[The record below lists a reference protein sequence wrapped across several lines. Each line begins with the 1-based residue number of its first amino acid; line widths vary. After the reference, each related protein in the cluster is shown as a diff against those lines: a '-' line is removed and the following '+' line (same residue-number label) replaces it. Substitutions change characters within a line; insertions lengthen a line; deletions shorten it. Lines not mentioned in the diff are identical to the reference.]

1 MNVSKLRAL
10 YAMKQFKVPSVDTMS
25 SYLNSWIAPSYINW
39 GNLFYE
45 SNLDTTDYVRLRDY
59 IVQFTKQYAELYY
72 ITDPIAI

>member
-25 SYLNSWIAPSYINW
+25 SYLNSWITPTYISW

-59 IVQFTKQYAELYY
+59 IVQFTK
-72 ITDPIAI
+72 